1 MRIASGKSGFTGED
15 TAAGI
20 AVRVMDITQ
29 KFIGALDMLELG
41 IHDVD
46 QVQPAIIE
54 IKTAL
59 AGYPNLSSSE
69 ECIKRVEK
77 WVTKLQSKEATDTL
91 DAENEVKALKLD
103 LEMA

>member
-1 MRIASGKSGFTGED
+1 MRIASGQSGHKGED

-41 IHDVD
+41 ITDID

-54 IKTAL
+54 IKNSL
-59 AGYPNLSSSE
+59 SNYPNL
-69 ECIKRVEK
+69 
-77 WVTKLQSKEATDTL
+77 
-91 DAENEVKALKLD
+91 
-103 LEMA
+103 